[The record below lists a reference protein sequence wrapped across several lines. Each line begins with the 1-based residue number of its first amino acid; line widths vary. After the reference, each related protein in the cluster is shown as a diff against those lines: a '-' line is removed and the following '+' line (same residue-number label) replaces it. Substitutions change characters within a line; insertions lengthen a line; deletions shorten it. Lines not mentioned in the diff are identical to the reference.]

1 MTVQEL
7 IDALNKVEDKSRL
20 ICYRNTLGDYGEI
33 DEIEEH
39 EDSDVLLFE
48 KDFEYELTHWMPIP
62 KLPEE

>member
-7 IDALNKVEDKSRL
+7 IDALNKVEDKSL
-20 ICYRNTLGDYGEI
+20 PVYYYNGLGDYEEI

-48 KDFEYELTHWMPIP
+48 KDFEYELA
-62 KLPEE
+62 KYEL

>member
-7 IDALNKVEDKSRL
+7 IDVLNKVEDKSL
-20 ICYRNTLGDYGEI
+20 TVYYYNTLGHYEEI

-48 KDFEYELTHWMPIP
+48 KDFEYELA
-62 KLPEE
+62 KYES